1 MASESPHDDATF
13 TPDVPGDVL
22 GDVTA
27 DLPEQRNAQPSEA
40 AEAFL
45 PRQSDGGSTAPER
58 AERRQESP
66 GGGLSERD
74 RAVLTFEK
82 QHWKYAGSKEQAIRD
97 RFGISANRYYQVLN
111 ALLDRPEALEFE
123 PVVVG
128 RLRRRREVRQR
139 ARSNHPRP

>member
-13 TPDVPGDVL
+13 
-22 GDVTA
+22 TA

-45 PRQSDGGSTAPER
+45 PRQSDGGSATSVESRDVQAQE
-58 AERRQESP
+58 AQEKHESP
-66 GGGLSERD
+66 RGELSERD

-82 QHWKYAGSKEQAIRD
+82 QRWKYAGSKEQAIRD
-97 RFGISANRYYQVLN
+97 QFGISANRYYQVLN

-123 PVVVG
+123 PTVVG

>member
-1 MASESPHDDATF
+1 MASETPHDNATF
-13 TPDVPGDVL
+13 TR
-22 GDVTA
+22 

-45 PRQSDGGSTAPER
+45 PRQSDGGSATSVESRDAQ
-58 AERRQESP
+58 AQEAQEKQEP
-66 GGGLSERD
+66 PHGELSDRD

-97 RFGISANRYYQVLN
+97 RFGFSANRYYQVLN
-111 ALLDRPEALEFE
+111 ALLDRPEAMEFE
-123 PVVVG
+123 PMVVG

>member
-1 MASESPHDDATF
+1 MASESPHDETVF
-13 TPDVPGDVL
+13 TADI
-22 GDVTA
+22 TA

-40 AEAFL
+40 EEAFL
-45 PRQSDGGSTAPER
+45 PRQSDGGSAATVDSRHTQAQE
-58 AERRQESP
+58 AQEEHESP
-66 GGGLSERD
+66 GSELSERD

-123 PVVVG
+123 PMVVG